1 MPATKHK
8 KLPKLINVFPGSLF
22 ENTNVHFFVNFQVAE
37 WMGGGRQAWSA
48 AGGRSADSRTKP
60 THWKFAGRGD
70 DDKKLGGYDNQV
82 SLEDEEPPPERR
94 KPTVKT
100 RHEKKVMLR
109 EHNERQTKAHQ
120 YMTKS
125 HHFEDV
131 DYEDQ
136 PEYHKIEQPIDDDSM
151 QRHEM
156 ERGSDIGYAGNAK
169 GDKGTRELFIKEG
182 NAEILRLITRG
193 KNEEENIY
201 VNLPGRTNANDPQY
215 IKTGEGGGK
224 EILMRRYIEEQANG
238 KQIIREHYQ
247 IIPNQNFL
255 QAGAA
260 GSHAGSNIYQ
270 DPQAIEEEKK
280 KSEEERRFAKELEE
294 SLKNQNELLRQ
305 ILLEKEKLEEK
316 IEEQENALETQ
327 SLPCNPAIATQT
339 DCEATTQT
347 DPINI
352 TVEKRLSKSENDDSM
367 SEDDYEYVKYTP
379 PDTPE
384 GVCWIKRKRHRVKR
398 YKNADR
404 KHMSEMESVKRK
416 IRTPIL
422 EETEDTQVVTKD
434 SKNGKSRRKS
444 PSKTKDT
451 PQKESSSDAKKNAL
465 KLMKVKNDKLV
476 KTDRLEKKLL
486 TEISD
491 SIEDRKLVPKAS
503 DSNNETRKHAPRIYK
518 KNVRYYGDSEGSEKE
533 VVIKRNY
540 YSADS
545 LDDDDDDDE
554 PRPTSRSA
562 SPVPKQRT
570 SVRTGQRQIELV
582 PDEKYRRPEPGGRP
596 PKRQAPRPP
605 FDTSPKARSRFYTSE
620 SNLVRRMREEGIHDV
635 PHGVSRYMDWY
646 YSKNKDKDIA
656 KKIQE
661 EKEEQKKLKGGRL
674 RIKAAIRNGGVFN
687 LKRIS
692 PARLSRSEE
701 SLNNF
706 KPDPAPRTSPPK
718 RPPMMKEDIEQA
730 KKLQS
735 RVSNTSSHPLLQHSE
750 HRFEHEYEKSTANP
764 PTTKLP
770 HYMYPETPPTLNQD
784 VTVQHSTCKSTKP
797 KISPIKENEVKNSKS
812 QVPLEQLNVSNLE
825 DDHDSG
831 IAMNS
836 LLHSLSRGQTR
847 NPIADKKSVFTIAY
861 DGVRVEHIPST
872 DNGSP
877 PFKK

>member
-1 MPATKHK
+1 
-8 KLPKLINVFPGSLF
+8 
-22 ENTNVHFFVNFQVAE
+22 
-37 WMGGGRQAWSA
+37 MGGGRQAWSA
-48 AGGRSADSRTKP
+48 AGRSADSRTKP
-60 THWKFAGRGD
+60 THWKFAGGGD
-70 DDKKLGGYDNQV
+70 NDKKLEGYDNQV
-82 SLEDEEPPPERR
+82 SLDDEEPPHERR
-94 KPTVKT
+94 KPIMKVKN
-100 RHEKKVMLR
+100 EKRVTMK
-109 EHNERQTKAHQ
+109 EHNERQA
-120 YMTKS
+120 KS
-125 HHFEDV
+125 QQHLSKTHHFEDV

-136 PEYHKIEQPIDDDSM
+136 PEYHKIEQPIDDYSM
-151 QRHEM
+151 QQHEI
-156 ERGSDIGYAGNAK
+156 ERGSDIEYTTNPK
-169 GDKGTRELFIKEG
+169 GEKGTRELFIKEG

-247 IIPNQNFL
+247 IIPNHNML
-255 QAGAA
+255 NAGIA
-260 GSHAGSNIYQ
+260 GSHAGSNVYQ
-270 DPQAIEEEKK
+270 DPHAIDEEKK
-280 KSEEERRFAKELEE
+280 RAEEERRIAKELEE
-294 SLKNQNELLRQ
+294 SLKHQNELLRQ

-327 SLPCNPAIATQT
+327 SLPCAVAIATQT

-352 TVEKRLSKSENDDSM
+352 QVEKRLSKSENDDSM
-367 SEDDYEYVKYTP
+367 SDDDYEYVKYTP

-384 GVCWIKRKRHRVKR
+384 TVCWIKRKRHRVKR

-404 KHMSEMESVKRK
+404 KHLSEMETVKRK

-422 EETEDTQVVTKD
+422 EETEDITT
-434 SKNGKSRRKS
+434 SKNSKIEKVRQKS
-444 PSKTKDT
+444 PSKSSEIFS
-451 PQKESSSDAKKNAL
+451 KEAYSDSKKSAL

-476 KTDRLEKKLL
+476 KADRLEKKLL
-486 TEISD
+486 TEISN
-491 SIEDRKLVPKAS
+491 SIEEKKVVPKTLE
-503 DSNNETRKHAPRIYK
+503 SNDNIRKHAPRIYK

-545 LDDDDDDDE
+545 LDDDEDDDE
-554 PRPTSRSA
+554 PRPTSRSI
-562 SPVPKQRT
+562 SPVPKPRAP
-570 SVRTGQRQIELV
+570 RTGQRQIELV
-582 PDEKYRRPEPGGRP
+582 PEEKNRRLQPGGRP
-596 PKRQAPRPP
+596 PKRPAPRPP
-605 FDTSPKARSRFYTSE
+605 FDTSPKPRSRFYTSE

-646 YSKNKDKDIA
+646 YSKNKDKDIS
-656 KKIQE
+656 KKAE
-661 EKEEQKKLKGGRL
+661 EKEEQKKVKGGRL

-701 SLNNF
+701 SLNNY
-706 KPDPAPRTSPPK
+706 KPNPAPRNSPSKKPT
-718 RPPMMKEDIEQA
+718 MMKEDIEQA
-730 KKLQS
+730 KLLQS
-735 RVSNTSSHPLLQHSE
+735 KVYVKDTSHPLLQHSE
-750 HRFEHEYEKSTANP
+750 HRFEHEYDKSTAMTHP
-764 PTTKLP
+764 TKLP
-770 HYMYPETPPTLNQD
+770 HYMYPETPPSIQQD
-784 VTVQHSTCKSTKP
+784 VATQHTTCKSSKP
-797 KISPIKENEVKNSKS
+797 KVSPIKENEIKNSKS
-812 QVPLEQLNVSNLE
+812 NVPLEQLNVSNLE

-836 LLHSLSRGQTR
+836 LLHSLSRGQAR

-877 PFKK
+877 PTKQQS

>member
-1 MPATKHK
+1 
-8 KLPKLINVFPGSLF
+8 
-22 ENTNVHFFVNFQVAE
+22 
-37 WMGGGRQAWSA
+37 MGGGRQAWSA
-48 AGGRSADSRTKP
+48 AGRSANSRTKP
-60 THWKFAGRGD
+60 THWKFAGSGD

-82 SLEDEEPPPERR
+82 SLDDEEQ
-94 KPTVKT
+94 KPAVKT
-100 RHEKKVMLR
+100 HREKKVI
-109 EHNERQTKAHQ
+109 HKNYNERQKKSQTYLK
-120 YMTKS
+120 KS
-125 HHFEDV
+125 HHLEDV

-156 ERGSDIGYAGNAK
+156 ERGSDIGYAENAK
-169 GDKGTRELFIKEG
+169 GDQGTRELFIKEG

-201 VNLPGRTNANDPQY
+201 VNLPGRANANDPQY

-255 QAGAA
+255 QPVA

-270 DPQAIEEEKK
+270 DPHAIEDEKK
-280 KSEEERRFAKELEE
+280 NSEEERRIAKELEE
-294 SLKNQNELLRQ
+294 SLKHQNELLRQ

-327 SLPCNPAIATQT
+327 SLPCAVAIATQT

-352 TVEKRLSKSENDDSM
+352 TLEKRLSKSENDDSM

-404 KHMSEMESVKRK
+404 KHLSEMESVKRK

-434 SKNGKSRRKS
+434 LKKGKKPQKS
-444 PSKTKDT
+444 PNKTIEI
-451 PQKESSSDAKKNAL
+451 PMEANDAKKNAL
-465 KLMKVKNDKLV
+465 KLMKSKNEKLV
-476 KTDRLEKKLL
+476 KSDRLERKLL

-491 SIEDRKLVPKAS
+491 SIEDRKLVPKV
-503 DSNNETRKHAPRIYK
+503 SNNTHETRKNVPRIYK

-545 LDDDDDDDE
+545 LDDDDFDE
-554 PRPTSRSA
+554 PRPNSQSI
-562 SPVPKQRT
+562 SPVPKPRST
-570 SVRTGQRQIELV
+570 RTGQRQIELV
-582 PDEKYRRPEPGGRP
+582 QDEKHQRHEPGGRP
-596 PKRQAPRPP
+596 PKRPAPRPP
-605 FDTSPKARSRFYTSE
+605 FDTSPKPRSRFYTSE

-646 YSKNKDKDIA
+646 YTKNKDKDIS
-656 KKIQE
+656 KNNEI
-661 EKEEQKKLKGGRL
+661 KEDQKKTKGGKL
-674 RIKAAIRNGGVFN
+674 RIKASIRNGSVFN

-701 SLNNF
+701 SLNNYR
-706 KPDPAPRTSPPK
+706 PDPAPRNTQQPPI
-718 RPPMMKEDIEQA
+718 MKEDVQQA
-730 KKLQS
+730 KKLQLK
-735 RVSNTSSHPLLQHSE
+735 VPQTSHPLLQHSQ
-750 HRFEHEYEKSTANP
+750 HRFEHEYENATTKPAS
-764 PTTKLP
+764 TKLP
-770 HYMYPETPPTLNQD
+770 HYIYPETPPSNLD
-784 VTVQHSTCKSTKP
+784 IIVQHSSCKSKP

-812 QVPLEQLNVSNLE
+812 QVPLEQLNVANLE

-836 LLHSLSRGQTR
+836 LLHSLSRGQSR

-877 PFKK
+877 PLKK

>member
-1 MPATKHK
+1 
-8 KLPKLINVFPGSLF
+8 
-22 ENTNVHFFVNFQVAE
+22 
-37 WMGGGRQAWSA
+37 MGGGRQAWSA
-48 AGGRSADSRTKP
+48 AGRSGNSRTKS

-70 DDKKLGGYDNQV
+70 DDKKLEGYDNQV
-82 SLEDEEPPPERR
+82 SIDDEEPPIERQ
-94 KPTVKT
+94 KPNIKA
-100 RHEKKVMLR
+100 RHEKKVMLK
-109 EHNERQTKAHQ
+109 EHHERQTKAHH
-120 YMTKS
+120 YLTKS
-125 HHFEDV
+125 QHFEDV

-151 QRHEM
+151 RRHEM
-156 ERGSDIGYAGNAK
+156 ERGSDIGYVGNAK

-201 VNLPGRTNANDPQY
+201 VNLPGRTNANDPHY
-215 IKTGEGGGK
+215 IKNGDGGGK

-247 IIPNQNFL
+247 IIPSQTLL
-255 QAGAA
+255 QAGVA

-270 DPQAIEEEKK
+270 DPHAIEDEKK
-280 KSEEERRFAKELEE
+280 KEEERRIAKELEE
-294 SLKNQNELLRQ
+294 SLKQQNELLRQ

-327 SLPCNPAIATQT
+327 SLPCAVAIATQT

-352 TVEKRLSKSENDDSM
+352 SLEKRLSKSENDDSM

-384 GVCWIKRKRHRVKR
+384 GVCWIKRKRHRIKR

-404 KHMSEMESVKRK
+404 KHLSEMESIKRK

-422 EETEDTQVVTKD
+422 EETEDTKVVTREP
-434 SKNGKSRRKS
+434 KNGKGRRKS
-444 PSKTKDT
+444 PIKTVVT
-451 PQKESSSDAKKNAL
+451 HLEENNPDAKKNTL
-465 KLMKVKNDKLV
+465 KLMKLKSEKLL

-491 SIEDRKLVPKAS
+491 SIEDRKLVPKVS
-503 DSNNETRKHAPRIYK
+503 SNNNETRKQAPRIYR

-545 LDDDDDDDE
+545 LDDDDYDE
-554 PRPTSRSA
+554 PQPNSQNV
-562 SPVPKQRT
+562 SPVPKTRST
-570 SVRTGQRQIELV
+570 RTGQRQIELV
-582 PDEKYRRPEPGGRP
+582 QDEKHRRPDPGGKP
-596 PKRQAPRPP
+596 PKRPAPRPP
-605 FDTSPKARSRFYTSE
+605 FDTSPKPRSRFYTSE

-646 YSKNKDKDIA
+646 YTKNKDKDIS
-656 KKIQE
+656 KIDE
-661 EKEEQKKLKGGRL
+661 MKEEQKKTKGGRL
-674 RIKAAIRNGGVFN
+674 KIKAAIRNGSIFN

-706 KPDPAPRTSPPK
+706 KPDPASRSSQ
-718 RPPMMKEDIEQA
+718 RPPIMKEDIQQA
-730 KKLQS
+730 KKCQLKVQQ
-735 RVSNTSSHPLLQHSE
+735 TSHPLLQHSE
-750 HRFEHEYEKSTANP
+750 HRFEHEYENKTAKP
-764 PTTKLP
+764 PPTKLP
-770 HYMYPETPPTLNQD
+770 HYIYPETPPALSQD
-784 VTVQHSTCKSTKP
+784 VTVQHSSCKSSKP

-812 QVPLEQLNVSNLE
+812 QIPLEQLNVANLE

-836 LLHSLSRGQTR
+836 LLHSLSRGQSR